1 MKVQFQAFYTVFAVV
16 WPYVQTAIRIWMTIM
31 QPLQDLV
38 IGVLSAISLVLKGD
52 FLGAWDTVKN
62 AVLTFFSTIN
72 TAVAD
77 FANDIIG
84 KISRVISSLASEA
97 TKVGNAIANG
107 IADGI
112 SNAKDAVIRALIGA
126 CNSAID
132 AAKKLLGIASP
143 SILMAETI
151 GKPFSQ
157 GIAAGIVSGIPD
169 IAGASRLAGAV
180 AGTQATTNNYY
191 QLSATY
197 NSNQS
202 ESSIMMD
209 LRDMQRLAGA

>member
-1 MKVQFQAFYTVFAVV
+1 MGG
-16 WPYVQTAIRIWMTIM
+16 WLAI
-31 QPLQDLV
+31 
-38 IGVLSAISLVLKGD
+38 KE
-52 FLGAWDTVKN
+52 
-62 AVLTFFSTIN
+62 FFH
-72 TAVAD
+72 
-77 FANDIIG
+77 
-84 KISRVISSLASEA
+84 
-97 TKVGNAIANG
+97 
-107 IADGI
+107 
-112 SNAKDAVIRALIGA
+112 
-126 CNSAID
+126 
-132 AAKKLLGIASP
+132 IASP
-143 SILMAETI
+143 SVLMAETI